1 MYISNLEIHNFRNF
15 KDAKVKLKD
24 GVNVVLGP
32 NNAGKTNLLK
42 AINLLSNR
50 ENLKVS
56 DFNYNNLSDNFKD
69 FFNEA
74 PKIEIIY
81 TIEHVFNCDG
91 IDSAIVK
98 LKNFIVYDDDGNL
111 EQQSDGNYK
120 IIGKFKLSYGLNEKF
135 LEEYKKDIQNIKD
148 LDEGKHF
155 NEFIEILEKYIEYYS
170 WICYN
175 ANDDPINNFSEISN
189 IFSIDFIPA
198 DRKTDTLLPETRKF
212 VKQRIKEDELSQG
225 NIKTDVSKLLNER
238 LQHIKINIQEEFKE
252 DQEHIGITNG
262 HNILETDFKY
272 EGDAADCFQFIL
284 KDEDRQYNLP
294 LENNGLG
301 YNNLIQIYNI
311 IKFNI
316 HDDYNII
323 LMEEPESHLHPAMQY
338 KLFKYLQSLEESK
351 GNKIKNQIV
360 ITTHSPNISASS
372 NIDDI
377 ISVHYFRDSTYG
389 VLIENIKEKFISD
402 DASKN
407 QKLQQSKEHLM
418 KFLDVTRSDMLF
430 TEKTILVEGLAEK
443 MLMPLFSIHEE
454 MDLIDN
460 HISLVEVGGINFKH
474 FLPLFNNGKNK
485 VLCIRDCDFSY
496 KDNNDNLN
504 INKKEYEKHISELS
518 IIDED
523 YKDNVNI
530 RGITQMNGGS
540 TFEDELYLE
549 NICEDDKDES
559 KDSNC
564 KNLLKLVLPES
575 IIKSRLIKKL
585 DFLFWFEHKDEIA
598 NEKTRNKIINKLEI
612 YKKIYDSSDDN
623 KKYIEDLFF
632 AKLFLSYA
640 FNQKGNLALSIL
652 VSPFADTL
660 KTPKYIKEG
669 LKWIK

>member
-56 DFNYNNLSDNFKD
+56 DFNYNNLSDNFQD

-175 ANDDPINNFSEISN
+175 ENDDPIKNFSEISN

-377 ISVHYFRDSTYG
+377 ISVHYFRDSTYE

>member
-175 ANDDPINNFSEISN
+175 ENDDPIKNFSEISN

-377 ISVHYFRDSTYG
+377 ISVHYFRDSTYE

-454 MDLIDN
+454 VDLIDN
-460 HISLVEVGGINFKH
+460 HISLGEDGGINFKH